1 MLMVEV
7 IVSWCDNQLPLTNSF
22 LTVHVHPDSAV
33 ALIRRGRLLRELEYI
48 MSSESDIYYW

>member
-48 MSSESDIYYW
+48 MSSESDVYYW